1 MHSLVEY
8 WEFAQRCLSISQTL
22 ELQRVHL
29 FYNYIFGFKLTTFMF
44 QITDFF
50 KYQIFFSASLLWSDS
65 TMLRVSFPLTCSK
78 RLQFMALQNNGDC
91 QMQLQK
97 IQKLVVANCLIKK
110 YHTRSPRRLDI
121 ISLIMSMCQILQNF
135 DFILTLSQQTMHV
148 VLLAMQI
155 GHQQRKTC

>member
-1 MHSLVEY
+1 MHSLLEY
-8 WEFAQRCLSISQTL
+8 WAFAQRCLSITQTL

-50 KYQIFFSASLLWSDS
+50 KYQIFFQFPCFG
-65 TMLRVSFPLTCSK
+65 VSFPLTCSK
-78 RLQFMALQNNGDC
+78 LLQFMALENKGYC
-91 QMQLQK
+91 HMQLQK
-97 IQKLVVANCLIKK
+97 VQKLLVANYLIKK
-110 YHTRSPRRLDI
+110 YHARSPRRLDI
-121 ISLIMSMCQILQNF
+121 ISLIMSLCQILQNF